1 MARQLEAKGDS
12 EILRRLH
19 ETKRG
24 LIKEQ
29 LTAGTAI
36 NDQHRLLER
45 RIAQLEKEEDRRKF
59 TDNSIT
65 QVAKEQ
71 AYKRRYD
78 AFEDRRDKA
87 ISRHYE

>member
-12 EILRRLH
+12 EILRRLQ

-36 NDQHRLLER
+36 NDHHRLLER